1 MPSTLFWISEE
12 LRNQFLRWIGQSGC
26 RRVGQSVNGPMGR
39 LVGFVVVFFF
49 AGQTVGWQVGCSV
62 GWFICPVIGTIGNR
76 RNTRGPIK
84 IHRNPTGPI
93 GTPSGFEERFS
104 QKWPKTP
111 GWRYMLFSHFPAL
124 FRLFSSRSGDYCY
137 HFFHI
142 FMGGYFRESRKL
154 TEEWTRG
161 LQWGDASK

>member
-12 LRNQFLRWIGQSGC
+12 LRNQFFRWIGQSGC
-26 RRVGQSVNGPMGR
+26 RRVGQSVNGTVGR
-39 LVGFVVVFFF
+39 FFF
-49 AGQTVGWQVGCSV
+49 VGQTVGWQVGCSV

-111 GWRYMLFSHFPAL
+111 VWRGMLFSHFPAL
-124 FRLFSSRSGDYCY
+124 FRHFSGTFPALLS
-137 HFFHI
+137 FFYI

-154 TEEWTRG
+154 TEKWTRG
-161 LQWGDASK
+161 RQ

>member
-12 LRNQFLRWIGQSGC
+12 LRNQFFSVDRS
-26 RRVGQSVNGPMGR
+26 VGLSAGRSVSQWDR
-39 LVGFVVVFFF
+39 SVRFFF
-49 AGQTVGWQVGCSV
+49 FVGQTVGWQVGCSV

-76 RNTRGPIK
+76 PNTRGPIK

-93 GTPSGFEERFS
+93 RTPSGFEERFS
-104 QKWPKTP
+104 KKWQKTP
-111 GWRYMLFSHFPAL
+111 GWRYKLFSHFPAL
-124 FRLFSSRSGDYCY
+124 FRHFSGRSGDNCY
-137 HFFHI
+137 HFFYI

-161 LQWGDASK
+161 RQWGDASK

>member
-12 LRNQFLRWIGQSGC
+12 LRNQFFWWIGQSGC
-26 RRVGQSVNGPMGR
+26 WRVGQSMGR
-39 LVGFVVVFFF
+39 SVGLFCWSDCW
-49 AGQTVGWQVGCSV
+49 WQVGCSV
-62 GWFICPVIGTIGNR
+62 GWFICPVIGTVGNR

-93 GTPSGFEERFS
+93 RTPSGFEERFS
-104 QKWPKTP
+104 KKWQKTP
-111 GWRYMLFSHFPAL
+111 GWRYKLFSHFPAL
-124 FRLFSSRSGDYCY
+124 FRHFSGRSGDNCY
-137 HFFHI
+137 HFFYI

-161 LQWGDASK
+161 RQWGVASK